1 VTLPILGGLAI
12 AAALHGRV
20 FTRVL
25 SMKWIAIVGGMCYSI
40 YLLHYPVLVL
50 GAKVLRANGLTR
62 GYWLWPLYAVLL
74 LLALV
79 LSAGFFIIIE
89 RPCMD
94 PAWVTHVVAR
104 VRRAVSSTGS
114 SDEGQGTILGRYR
127 RD

>member
-1 VTLPILGGLAI
+1 
-12 AAALHGRV
+12 
-20 FTRVL
+20 
-25 SMKWIAIVGGMCYSI
+25 
-40 YLLHYPVLVL
+40 
-50 GAKVLRANGLTR
+50 
-62 GYWLWPLYAVLL
+62 VLL